1 MNRDEDLYGRTI
13 MWRETMRTPSFFL
26 LDAHCIFVLPLFLF
40 HKRWWTFAVLLVTV
54 LSFAAMRLFQY
65 RPSSAVRAFRS
76 VLAGPLRQ
84 PFGDSRL
91 RPGVDYGFEYR
102 IEGKKKALQTL
113 RRIRCLLRMS
123 PVQSSTLLQGFLS
136 AQSTAGTKTI
146 FRGCCLSDQV
156 PRRPRGQRRSSSSF
170 SRLAAARRCGSEL
183 SSLASPLYSG
193 RLDVALTA

>member
-102 IEGKKKALQTL
+102 IEGKKSASD
-113 RRIRCLLRMS
+113 IRAHSLF
-123 PVQSSTLLQGFLS
+123 V
-136 AQSTAGTKTI
+136 A
-146 FRGCCLSDQV
+146 DV
-156 PRRPRGQRRSSSSF
+156 PRAKLHAFAGFFECAEHGRNKNHL
-170 SRLAAARRCGSEL
+170 SRLL
-183 SSLASPLYSG
+183 SQ
-193 RLDVALTA
+193 